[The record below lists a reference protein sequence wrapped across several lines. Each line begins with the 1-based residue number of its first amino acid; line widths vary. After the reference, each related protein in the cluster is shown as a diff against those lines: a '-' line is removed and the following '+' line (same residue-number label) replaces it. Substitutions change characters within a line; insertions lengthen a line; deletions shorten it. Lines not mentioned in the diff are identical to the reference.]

1 MNMIRQEKQKHKNRL
16 INSNKIIKLW
26 NQRQKTKIRKNFMD
40 RKVTINFLQI
50 LKMFFNDQIYLL
62 M

>member
-62 M
+62 K